1 MCVCAMVKLKTI
13 IHPKLGILLMGTL
26 HPVNWWVT
34 IPLLWKNNLSLDQR
48 TSIKFKFMHY
58 PPVN

>member
-1 MCVCAMVKLKTI
+1 MVKLKTI

-34 IPLLWKNNLSLDQR
+34 IPLLWKNNPSLDQR